1 MTVADDRNKTLIAEI
16 LTPGCSKAAALLAP
30 PRREFVDL
38 FGRMPLSWSWSEPL
52 SSADI
57 VEISGVGFF
66 DFEHGQ
72 NGVAPNAIELHPVLA
87 IRRIPESTTHHSR

>member
-1 MTVADDRNKTLIAEI
+1 MLEGRSFTCAVT
-16 LTPGCSKAAALLAP
+16 
-30 PRREFVDL
+30 REFVDL